1 MQILVDTSTWIDY
14 FKSGV
19 KSNDLDTLPDENLIA
34 TNDVILAELV
44 PFLKIKRQNK
54 VVRLL
59 NDVMKLPLQI
69 DRKEIIQFRV
79 RCLKSGISGIGIPDL
94 IIVQNSKHN
103 NSVIY
108 SLDKHFIMLQ
118 TDYRR
123 QNILNSTT
131 LRRAQLPSRSEFE
144 ITDEARYLNVKQK

>member
-19 KSNDLDTLPDENLIA
+19 KSNDLDTLLDEDLIA
-34 TNDVILAELV
+34 TNDVILAELI

-54 VVRLL
+54 VIRLL

-69 DRKEIIQFRV
+69 DWKEIIQFQV
-79 RCLKSGISGIGIPDL
+79 RCLQSGISGIGIPDL
-94 IIVQNSKHN
+94 IIVQNSKQN

-118 TDYRR
+118 KIIGIKTY
-123 QNILNSTT
+123 
-131 LRRAQLPSRSEFE
+131 
-144 ITDEARYLNVKQK
+144 